1 MNMEFEYFKSCAKI
15 AKESLTTMA
24 LLWEQMQFNDDEPSV
39 IRQNYFAD
47 ESFDEF
53 VFKFSEWVSSLTE

>member
-39 IRQNYFAD
+39 IRQNYFVD

-53 VFKFSEWVSSLTE
+53 AFRFSEWVNGLTE